1 MAETANLALPLL
13 QPAQA
18 QKHVTVN
25 EALARLDG
33 IAQLVLQSA
42 TVAAPP
48 AGAVEGTAWAVPAGA
63 SGDWAGR
70 DGRVALRLNG
80 GWEFVT
86 PRTGWRAFVDDTGA
100 MATHDG
106 ADWVPAAALGL
117 HGAATLMRVA
127 TVEHVVSPGAVSHT
141 VAAIP
146 ARAVV
151 FAVTGRVTQAI
162 TGSLASWQLGVD
174 GSDNRHGSGLGLGA
188 GSWVVGVTGSP
199 VTYWTDTA
207 LKLTATGGSFAA
219 GTVRLAVHMMTF
231 APPRG

>member
-33 IAQLVLQSA
+33 IAQLVLQSG

-48 AGAVEGTAWAVPAGA
+48 AGAVDGSAWAVPAGA
-63 SGDWAGR
+63 SGDWAGQA
-70 DGRVALRLNG
+70 GRVALRLNG
-80 GWEFVT
+80 GWEFVL
-86 PRTGWRAFVDDTGA
+86 PRAGWRAFVADTGD

-117 HGAATLMRVA
+117 HGAASVMRVVTQDHVLA
-127 TVEHVVSPGAVSHT
+127 PGSVSQTVPV
-141 VAAIP
+141 IP
-146 ARAVV
+146 ERAVV
-151 FAVTGRVTQAI
+151 FAVTGRVIRTI
-162 TGSLASWQLGVD
+162 TGSLTSWQLGVD
-174 GSDNRHGSGLGLGA
+174 GSDNRHGSGLGLAA
-188 GSWVVGVTGSP
+188 GSWIAGVTGSP
-199 VTYWTDTA
+199 VTYWADTA